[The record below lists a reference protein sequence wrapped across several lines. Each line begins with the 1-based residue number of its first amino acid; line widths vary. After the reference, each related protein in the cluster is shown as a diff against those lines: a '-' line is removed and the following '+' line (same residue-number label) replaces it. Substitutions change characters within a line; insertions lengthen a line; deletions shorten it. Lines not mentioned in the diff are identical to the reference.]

1 MVVRVEALRA
11 ACAQSTFC
19 NTWAP
24 PTTDRKLE
32 TWGVAWVSFYVPL
45 SLSLLRSLSLSL
57 SVVSSCTWSGATD
70 KTKLTLGVCMN
81 VGISCFFI
89 SRHSRI
95 PLHPSCAWSGSQ
107 PSRKSFA
114 RRSMTRTWSS
124 ISKPASALFTFTGS
138 CHTTSREVGFARLF
152 CLECVLL
159 RQEQGASVRV
169 RRLVRS
175 CLFDFQRDDLNLGS

>member
-1 MVVRVEALRA
+1 MGSPDHRPQTRDLGRCLGKFLCTSLTLAPSLAL
-11 ACAQSTFC
+11 
-19 NTWAP
+19 
-24 PTTDRKLE
+24 
-32 TWGVAWVSFYVPL
+32 SF
-45 SLSLLRSLSLSL
+45 SLSGVIMYMVRGYRQNQ
-57 SVVSSCTWSGATD
+57 TN
-70 KTKLTLGVCMN
+70 LGRVHEC
-81 VGISCFFI
+81 VISCFFI

-138 CHTTSREVGFARLF
+138 CHTTSREGGFARLF

-159 RQEQGASVRV
+159 RREQGASVRV

-175 CLFDFQRDDLNLGS
+175 CLFDFQRNDLNLGS